1 MFMQALG
8 FGIITASILAIGAVG
23 FTTQFG
29 VTNILNLAYGDVMT
43 ASAFTAYVA
52 NAAGL
57 NPWWGLV
64 CGAIFGALFSFLL
77 NRVVYTPYIRRGS
90 KLFVMIIITISISLI
105 VQNLLQVIWGP
116 QFYSI
121 HVDPG
126 RTVHVLG
133 MVFTTSQLYIIMIA
147 GLALVALHSLL
158 RFTRIGK
165 AMRATASDAELARN
179 CGIGTRRVIDLAWL
193 MSGLLC
199 GVAGVALV
207 MELGSFQSTTGG
219 AFLVPIIAA
228 AVLGGVG
235 QIYGAMLGGLIIGVT
250 TELAAVFINPQ
261 YKDVVAFGM
270 LIVVLLLRPQGILS
284 EVASQKEVAA

>member
-43 ASAFTAYVA
+43 ASAFVAYVA
-52 NAAGL
+52 NSAGL

-64 CGAIFGALFSFLL
+64 CGGLFGAVFSFLL

-90 KLFVMIIITISISLI
+90 KLFVMIIITISVSLI

-121 HVDPG
+121 HVDAG
-126 RTVHVLG
+126 STIHFLG
-133 MVFTTSQLYIIMIA
+133 MVFTTSQLIIIMIA

-179 CGIGTRRVIDLAWL
+179 CGIATKAVIDLAWL

-199 GVAGVALV
+199 GVAGVAIWMMRHRYLAV
-207 MELGSFQSTTGG
+207 CAFEFLFRHSSTYT
-219 AFLVPIIAA
+219 
-228 AVLGGVG
+228 
-235 QIYGAMLGGLIIGVT
+235 
-250 TELAAVFINPQ
+250 
-261 YKDVVAFGM
+261 
-270 LIVVLLLRPQGILS
+270 
-284 EVASQKEVAA
+284 